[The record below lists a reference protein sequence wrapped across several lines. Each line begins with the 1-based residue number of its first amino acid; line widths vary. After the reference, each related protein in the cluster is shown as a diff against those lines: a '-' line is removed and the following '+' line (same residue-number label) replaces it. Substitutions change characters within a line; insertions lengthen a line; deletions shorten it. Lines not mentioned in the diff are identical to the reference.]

1 MIKTS
6 SKITE
11 GPIFKNLFLFTVPIM
26 LTGLLQVLYNM
37 ADNIVVGKFSGDPLA
52 LAAVGS
58 TTALTALF
66 VNSLL
71 NIATGSGV
79 IIAQAY
85 GARDSQRTSRSIH
98 TSLTFALIAG
108 VLLGAIA
115 FAFTDPLLAL
125 LGTKEEVFSRAAL
138 YFRIICIGVPAI
150 TIYNFGAAI
159 LRSTGNSKTPL
170 YILAASGLL
179 NVLLNLFFVIVCGMT
194 VDGVALA
201 TIISQYLSAA
211 AVILILIRSEEDS
224 TKFVPKK
231 MRIDG
236 AILKRM
242 LAIGIPAALQS
253 AMFSMSNMILTGATN
268 TLTAEQVSAKTIAF
282 NVDALLY
289 TVMNS
294 FSSGTM
300 TFVGQNYGAKNYPRV
315 KRSILCSIIQVNVVG
330 ILLGQLLTLFNSQIV
345 NMYLDPMDP
354 AAPIVAEYA
363 MELSAFILSCY
374 FLCGVMESLTAACRS
389 LGNALLPMIS
399 SIIGTCLL
407 RSLWAIFIFPIPEF
421 NTLVGLFICYPVS
434 WIFVIVC
441 LVVILIFAMRKVKKE
456 LTSNCDTALQNNCEQ
471 TVEA

>member
-1 MIKTS
+1 MIKTN

-11 GPIFKNLFLFTVPIM
+11 GPIFKNLFLFTVPII

-85 GARDSQRTSRSIH
+85 GARDNGRTSRSIH
-98 TSLTFALIAG
+98 TALTFSLIAG
-108 VLLGAIA
+108 VALGTVA
-115 FAFTDPLLAL
+115 FAFSEPLLTL
-125 LGTKEEVFSRAAL
+125 LGTKEEIFGRAVL
-138 YFRIICIGVPAI
+138 YFRIICVGVPAI

-179 NVLLNLFFVIVCGMT
+179 NVLLNLFFVIVCGMA

-201 TIISQYLSAA
+201 TIISQYASAI
-211 AVILILIRSEEDS
+211 AVILVLVRSGEDS
-224 TKFVPKK
+224 TRFVPRK
-231 MRIDG
+231 MHIDG
-236 AILKRM
+236 EILKRM

-300 TFVGQNYGAKNYPRV
+300 TFVGQNYGAKNYARV
-315 KRSILCSIIQVNVVG
+315 KRSILCSIIQVNAVG
-330 ILLGQLLTLFNSQIV
+330 ILLGQILTVFNSQIV
-345 NMYLDPMDP
+345 HLYLDPADT

-389 LGNALLPMIS
+389 LGSALLPMIA
-399 SIIGTCLL
+399 SIIGTCVL
-407 RSLWAIFIFPIPEF
+407 RSIWAIFVFPIPEF
-421 NTLVGLFICYPVS
+421 NTLVGLFLCYPIS
-434 WIFVIVC
+434 WIFVIAC
-441 LVVILIFAMRKVKKE
+441 LLVILLLAMKKTKKFLLASTSE
-456 LTSNCDTALQNNCEQ
+456 LEQ
-471 TVEA
+471 PKEANSVSA